1 MNWEQA
7 NRNLDERRQKAL
19 MGGGQSKIDKQHAGG
34 KLTARERLELLFDQ
48 GALWKRTLL
57 SNPGLM
63 ILIWIKE
70 GCRGTAW

>member
-34 KLTARERLELLFDQ
+34 KLTARRGWSFYLIRE
-48 GALWKRTLL
+48 ALWKRTLL